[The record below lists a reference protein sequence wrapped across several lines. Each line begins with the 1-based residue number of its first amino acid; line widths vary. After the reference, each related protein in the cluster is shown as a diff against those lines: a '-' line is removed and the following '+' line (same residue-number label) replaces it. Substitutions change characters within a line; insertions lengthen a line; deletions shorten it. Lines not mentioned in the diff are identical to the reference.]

1 MKHGKKYRAVSDKL
15 PKAPISLEE
24 AIKLLPETS
33 TTKFDASAEIHFK
46 LNIDPRHAD
55 QNIRIPV
62 GLPNGT
68 GKEVR
73 VVAFC
78 EDDKVKEAKGAGA
91 IEAGLEKLI
100 EKISEGWTDFDVA
113 VAEPAAM
120 KSIGK
125 VAKILGQ
132 KGLMPNPKAG
142 TVGPDVAKMVEEIK
156 KGKVEIRNDKAGNIH
171 VLFGKVSF
179 GDAKLL
185 ENVKVIVS
193 AVMDAKPA
201 SVKGGYVQS
210 VHLTT
215 AMGPSIKVDQ
225 ASL

>member
-15 PKAPISLEE
+15 PKAPVTLEE
-24 AIKLLPETS
+24 AVKLLPETS
-33 TTKFDASAEIHFK
+33 ITKFDASCEIHFN

-78 EDDKVKEAKGAGA
+78 EDDKVSAAKSAGA
-91 IEAGLEKLI
+91 VEAGLEKLV
-100 EKISEGWTDFDVA
+100 EKITEGWTEFDVA

-120 KSIGK
+120 KAIGK
-125 VAKILGQ
+125 IAKILGQ

-142 TVGPDVAKMVEEIK
+142 TVGPDVAKMVQEIK

-179 GDAKLL
+179 GEAKLL
-185 ENVKVIVS
+185 ENVKVIVA

-201 SVKGGYVQS
+201 GVKGGYVKS
-210 VHLTT
+210 AHLTT
-215 AMGPSIKVDQ
+215 AMGPSIKIENS
-225 ASL
+225 SL